1 MSFISQRQAVDVFG
15 CSKEELSDI
24 LVRAGEKSYRSK
36 QIWQWVYRKQLYDLD
51 AMTDIAQSTRRA
63 LQSYLTFQTLQSEKI
78 QLSVDGTIKFLL
90 ALFDQN
96 TIETVYIPE
105 DDRGTICVSSQVGCA
120 MKCSFCHTGTRGLA
134 RNLTASEIV
143 QQILFVQSYLKQN
156 NIPYPTVFNI
166 VFMGMGEPF
175 NNYDSVAK
183 AVNIITDPT
192 GLTISRRRITIS
204 TSGVV
209 PYIERCAKEL
219 RVNLAISL
227 HAVHNELRSQIMPIN
242 RKYPIELLIKACKQY
257 QRLAKSKRITFEY
270 VMLKGV
276 NDSKEEARRLAELI
290 KGIPCIVNLI
300 PFNAWPSSVYES
312 PAMADVESFA
322 QIIKSLG
329 CQATIRASR
338 GQDILAACGQL
349 K

>member
-1 MSFISQRQAVDVFG
+1 MSFISQHQAVDVFG

-24 LVRAGEKSYRSK
+24 LIKAGEKGYRAK
-36 QIWQWVYRKQLYDLD
+36 QIWQWVYRKHVYGLD
-51 AMTDIAQSTRRA
+51 AMTDIAQGTRQK
-63 LQSYLTFQTLQSEKI
+63 LQNYLIFQTLHSEKV
-78 QLSVDGTIKFLL
+78 QLSNDGTIKFLL
-90 ALFDQN
+90 ALFDKN

-156 NIPYPTVFNI
+156 NIPYPNVFNI

-183 AVNIITDPT
+183 AVNIITDPA

-204 TSGVV
+204 TSGIV
-209 PYIERCAKEL
+209 PYIEKCAKEL
-219 RVNLAISL
+219 RVNLAVSL
-227 HAVHNELRSQIMPIN
+227 HAVHNELRSKIMPIN
-242 RKYPIELLIKACKQY
+242 RKYPIGLLIKACKQY
-257 QRLAKSKRITFEY
+257 QRLAKSKRITLEY
-270 VMLKGV
+270 VMLKGI
-276 NDSKEEARRLAELI
+276 NDSKEDARSLAELVR
-290 KGIPCIVNLI
+290 GIPCIVNLI
-300 PFNAWPSSVYES
+300 PFNAWPTSIYKS
-312 PAMADVESFA
+312 PHMADVESFA
-322 QIIKSLG
+322 RIIKNTG